1 MKVYNEVNAIDAKTK
16 PAALKK
22 GESATYRLLGVNINP
37 KDPSKTKVPCS
48 QNVPVRDRIWDSNKN
63 EFVDIAMIASIDSNG
78 PQYRTLWFEQQNM
91 GTIVLQGG
99 AVRDAEAYEFMELC
113 NYNAS
118 NPNRDDSINALFFR
132 VDPKQAAEKTRKERT
147 TKRQAL
153 NLAAEMGAADIRNFV
168 AMMGWDEK
176 QELVVLRDKVEEY
189 AESHPDEFVRRS
201 KNKQNA
207 IFALISRAK
216 TARVITFDTQSNT
229 WKWVDSGEQICTVAR
244 GTKREE
250 SLVAHLVE
258 SEHGGE
264 VLNALKTALK

>member
-1 MKVYNEVNAIDAKTK
+1 M
-16 PAALKK
+16 
-22 GESATYRLLGVNINP
+22 
-37 KDPSKTKVPCS
+37 
-48 QNVPVRDRIWDSNKN
+48 
-63 EFVDIAMIASIDSNG
+63 
-78 PQYRTLWFEQQNM
+78 
-91 GTIVLQGG
+91 
-99 AVRDAEAYEFMELC
+99 
-113 NYNAS
+113 
-118 NPNRDDSINALFFR
+118 FFR